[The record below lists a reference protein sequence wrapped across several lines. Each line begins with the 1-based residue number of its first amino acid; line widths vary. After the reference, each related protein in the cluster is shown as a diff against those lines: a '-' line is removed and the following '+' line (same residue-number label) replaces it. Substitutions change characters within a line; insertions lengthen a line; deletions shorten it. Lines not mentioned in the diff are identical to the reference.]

1 MNPKTEKLKTRIRWM
16 LAFFMAA
23 LVISGATAIPV
34 ETELSNFFMHF
45 PGDNAVS
52 NIFRT
57 VLNGVQQTKA
67 SFPFL
72 LYGYDWLAFAHFVI
86 AVAFIG
92 PFKEPVKNIWVIE
105 FGMMA
110 CAMVVPFA
118 VIFATVRGLP
128 FWWSLVD
135 CSFGVIGILPL
146 WYCRNRI
153 IELQDL
159 LKRDGE
165 NIIF

>member
-1 MNPKTEKLKTRIRWM
+1 MNPKTETLKTRIRGI
-16 LAFFMAA
+16 LAFFIAA
-23 LVISGATAIPV
+23 LVISGATGIPV
-34 ETELSNFFMHF
+34 ETELSNFLVHF
-45 PGDNAVS
+45 SGDNAVS
-52 NIFRT
+52 NIFRA
-57 VLNGVQQTKA
+57 VLNGVRQTKA

-72 LYGYDWLAFAHFVI
+72 LYGYDWLAFAHFAI

-92 PFKEPVKNIWVIE
+92 PFREPAKNIWVIE
-105 FGMMA
+105 FGMIA

-118 VIFATVRGLP
+118 LIFAAVRGLP
-128 FWWSLVD
+128 FWWPLVD
-135 CSFGVIGILPL
+135 CSFGVIGIMPL

>member
-1 MNPKTEKLKTRIRWM
+1 MNPKTETLKTRIRWI
-16 LAFFMAA
+16 LAFFIAA

-34 ETELSNFFMHF
+34 ETELTNFLMYF
-45 PGDNAVS
+45 PGDNAVG

-57 VLNGVQQTKA
+57 VLNGVRQTKA

-105 FGMMA
+105 FGMIA

-118 VIFATVRGLP
+118 LIFATVRGLP

-135 CSFGVIGILPL
+135 CSFGIIGILPL

-153 IELQDL
+153 IELQVL
-159 LKRDGE
+159 LKRDRE
-165 NIIF
+165 NILF